1 MTSSFGQTD
10 FVSEISG
17 SLSLGEFIIVFASC
31 EVMPHRREEL
41 DFYKRDIVEMAHRF
55 ERPQFYEYHKAF
67 SAKAGALLHQRSIK
81 VDWVV
86 SDNGLYCTL
95 FCRDESQHMYIVL

>member
-17 SLSLGEFIIVFASC
+17 SLSLGEFIIGFARYRNIIC

-41 DFYKRDIVEMAHRF
+41 DFYERDIVEMAQRF
-55 ERPQFYEYHKAF
+55 GGNAILRISQGILCQGRCFASSKKYQ
-67 SAKAGALLHQRSIK
+67 S
-81 VDWVV
+81 
-86 SDNGLYCTL
+86 GLGGK
-95 FCRDESQHMYIVL
+95 